1 MKSEV
6 RLFSIDGIVDGE
18 CRTIS
23 IADGA
28 FTKEIFAVFKD
39 NEFYVYQ
46 NNCPHT
52 GAPLDW
58 MPNQFLNLDKT
69 HIQCSTH
76 HALFRIGDGFCV
88 AGPCTGQSL
97 KKIAVKVEQGYL
109 IAEIEGNGST

>member
-1 MKSEV
+1 M
-6 RLFSIDGIVDGE
+6 RLFSTDGIVDGE
-18 CRTIS
+18 CKTIR
-23 IADGA
+23 IADGV

-58 MPNQFLNLDKT
+58 MPNQFLNLDKS

-76 HALFRIGDGFCV
+76 HALFRIKDGFCV

-97 KKIAVKVEQGYL
+97 KKVPVKVQQGYV
-109 IAEIEGNGST
+109 IAEIEGNGSTSA